1 MQLIEQ
7 HNLIDIW
14 RIRKPILKRYTFR
27 KKHFSRFIR
36 RRLDYIFVSNNI
48 QENIK
53 DTNILPSFCSDHSPL
68 FVNYQTLNDF
78 HLGKHFWKFNTSLTK
93 DEEYVKQ
100 TKEHIQNVK
109 HQFDPIFKKKPQAQ
123 WEFLKYEIRKFSIA
137 FSKIKSK
144 EKREN
149 LARLEGKLKELEQ
162 NLTCDENLEQH
173 GIYKNE
179 LNDIYNDISNGIKIR
194 SKCDWYEF
202 GKKSNKFFLNLEANR
217 AIQSVVCKV
226 ISNEQEKTDI
236 SKINNHIL
244 QFYQNL
250 FKEKQSTSENRF
262 NSLLNDLNIPSLN
275 SEEMLSYEG
284 NLTEQE
290 IYKSLTSFKNNKS
303 PGNDGLTKEF
313 YCCFWN
319 DIKDIFMKSLCES
332 KKLKQLCVSQRQ
344 AIIKLLEKPNKDHRY
359 VANWRPISL
368 LNFDLKIISKSLAT
382 RLENVLEKLIDARQ
396 TAYVNKDLLVK
407 VVA

>member
-1 MQLIEQ
+1 MNLEANRAIQSVIRKVISNEQ
-7 HNLIDIW
+7 EIIDISK
-14 RIRKPILKRYTFR
+14 INNHILQFYQNLFKEKQST
-27 KKHFSRFIR
+27 SENRFNS
-36 RRLDYIFVSNNI
+36 L
-48 QENIK
+48 
-53 DTNILPSFCSDHSPL
+53 
-68 FVNYQTLNDF
+68 LND
-78 HLGKHFWKFNTSLTK
+78 LNIASLNSEEMLSCEGNLTEQEIYKSLTSFK
-93 DEEYVKQ
+93 NNKSPGNDGLI
-100 TKEHIQNVK
+100 KEFYCCFWNDI
-109 HQFDPIFKKKPQAQ
+109 
-123 WEFLKYEIRKFSIA
+123 KYS
-137 FSKIKSK
+137 
-144 EKREN
+144 
-149 LARLEGKLKELEQ
+149 LEQ
-162 NLTCDENLEQH
+162 NLNCDENLEQY

-179 LNDIYNDISNGIKIR
+179 LNDISNDISNGIKIR

-202 GKKSNKFFLNLEANR
+202 GKKSNNFFVNLEANR
-217 AIQSVVCKV
+217 ATQSVIHKV
-226 ISNEQEKTDI
+226 ISNEQEITDI

-262 NSLLNDLNIPSLN
+262 NSLLNDLNIASLN
-275 SEEMLSYEG
+275 SEEMLFCEG

-319 DIKDIFMKSLCES
+319 DIKYSFMKPLCES

-344 AIIKLLEKPNKDHRY
+344 AIIKLLQKPNKDKRY

-382 RLENVLEKLIDARQ
+382 RLKNVLGKLIDARQ
-396 TAYVNKDLLVK
+396 TAYVNERFIGESGLLIDVLK
-407 VVA
+407 VCNMQKLSSYLLTVDFEKAFDSLNHLTF